1 MKRLLIVVDYQN
13 DFVNGALGFDG
24 AELLD
29 ERIAKKIDEY
39 REAADHIAF
48 TYDTHHKNYL
58 ETFEG
63 LNLPVPHCI
72 EGTDGHELYGQV
84 ATRLHDSD
92 DVFMKPTFGSTAL
105 FERLM
110 KRQAVAERIDAAP
123 FESIELVGLVSN
135 MCVLS
140 NAVIARTACPD
151 VPIIVDAAC
160 TASPDPIMNE
170 KAFDIMEGLQIRVIN
185 RNQAELAEEADKRE
199 ESEELEQSGEV
210 EEAEFDGSAPEA
222 EEAEADK
229 PVSEAE
235 APELAE

>member
-13 DFVNGALGFDG
+13 DFVDGALGFEG

-39 REAADHIAF
+39 RDAADHIAF
-48 TYDTHHKNYL
+48 TCV
-58 ETFEG
+58 
-63 LNLPVPHCI
+63 NLPIPHCI

-92 DVFMKPTFGSTAL
+92 DVFLKPTFGSTAL

-110 KRQAVAERIDAAP
+110 KRQAVAERIGAAP

-140 NAVIARTACPD
+140 NAVIARTACPN

-160 TASPDPIMNE
+160 TAAPDPIMNE

-185 RNQAELAEEADKRE
+185 RDQATQVEEADEAE
-199 ESEELEQSGEV
+199 ESGEV
-210 EEAEFDGSAPEA
+210 EEAEADDLAPEVEESEA
-222 EEAEADK
+222 EEPA
-229 PVSEAE
+229 SEVE
-235 APELAE
+235 TSELAE

>member
-13 DFVNGALGFDG
+13 DFVDGALGFEG

-39 REAADHIAF
+39 RDAADHIAF
-48 TYDTHHKNYL
+48 TYDTHHKDYL

-63 LNLPVPHCI
+63 MNLPIPHCI
-72 EGTDGHELYGQV
+72 EGTDGHELYGKV
-84 ATRLHDSD
+84 ATKLRDSD

-110 KRQAVAERIDAAP
+110 KRQAVAERIGAAP

-140 NAVIARTACPD
+140 NAVIARTACPN
-151 VPIIVDAAC
+151 VPIIVDAEC
-160 TASPDPIMNE
+160 TAAPDPAMNE
-170 KAFDIMEGLQIRVIN
+170 KAFDVMEGLQIRVIN
-185 RNQAELAEEADKRE
+185 RGQAMQAGEAGKAQEPD
-199 ESEELEQSGEV
+199 EV
-210 EEAEFDGSAPEA
+210 EEAEADDLAPETVEPDVVEPA
-222 EEAEADK
+222 AEAET
-229 PVSEAE
+229 S
-235 APELAE
+235 ELAE

>member
-13 DFVNGALGFDG
+13 DFVDGALGFEG

-48 TYDTHHKNYL
+48 TYDTHHKDYL

-63 LNLPVPHCI
+63 INLPIPHCI
-72 EGTDGHELYGQV
+72 EGTDGHELYGKV
-84 ATRLHDSD
+84 KTKLHDSD
-92 DVFMKPTFGSTAL
+92 DVFLKPTFGSTAL

-140 NAVIARTACPD
+140 NAVIARTACPN

-160 TASPDPIMNE
+160 TAAPDPVMNE
-170 KAFDIMEGLQIRVIN
+170 KAFDIMEGLQIKVIN
-185 RNQAELAEEADKRE
+185 RDQVMQAEEPATEIESSDLAE
-199 ESEELEQSGEV
+199 
-210 EEAEFDGSAPEA
+210 
-222 EEAEADK
+222 
-229 PVSEAE
+229 
-235 APELAE
+235 